1 LIISNFE
8 VATFNREGSVEAEIS
23 RNFPLALIP
32 VAVFKPNEWLSLEA
46 GSGVELESNENLLLI
61 KLGAEAAYPI
71 NEKSEIILEISY
83 DYKPGYYNSWGLF
96 LGVARKI

>member
-23 RNFPLALIP
+23 RNFPLALIR
-32 VAVFKPNEWLSLEA
+32 VAVFKPNEWLSLVA

-71 NEKSEIILEISY
+71 NEKSEIFLEISY
-83 DYKPGYYNSWGLF
+83 DYKPEYYNSWGLF